1 MYKSLNIS
9 LTVSITYF
17 ILKGLNTK
25 RSDGNSVKTDIIANS
40 IAIPVK
46 TPKYIVCIK
55 LDKTKIEKPKT
66 IVIDVFSIATPTVE
80 WQYLSVLL

>member
-9 LTVSITYF
+9 LIVSITYF

-25 RSDGNSVKTDIIANS
+25 RRDGNNVNTDIIANN

-46 TPKYIVCIK
+46 IPK
-55 LDKTKIEKPKT
+55 
-66 IVIDVFSIATPTVE
+66 
-80 WQYLSVLL
+80 